1 MDIPE
6 KICDAHLHFG
16 APEPLKAIADNS
28 PLKERFPCYR
38 TVEFDRMDDYQA
50 RFDEH
55 HVWKT
60 VLIPFVFRELD
71 KDAESLFVI
80 SQAQK
85 DPEHFYPYALLNE
98 ASPDFAENHYQ
109 EIVGLKEHIVMHQT
123 VLTDTRKII
132 FEMLQ
137 AHGLTLLIHT
147 YAEPRIQY
155 VTDIVKNFPRLKIQ
169 IAHMGRAKPGVIPFM
184 LNIIDAVRSFENV
197 TFDTSTVRES
207 IIVTEAVKRIGAER
221 ILYGSDFPFFMD
233 ETGTED
239 IMEKQILH
247 VLGAEITNAQKEQIF
262 FKNFDHWITYG
273 RQIAD

>member
-1 MDIPE
+1 
-6 KICDAHLHFG
+6 
-16 APEPLKAIADNS
+16 
-28 PLKERFPCYR
+28 
-38 TVEFDRMDDYQA
+38 
-50 RFDEH
+50 
-55 HVWKT
+55 
-60 VLIPFVFRELD
+60 
-71 KDAESLFVI
+71 
-80 SQAQK
+80 
-85 DPEHFYPYALLNE
+85 
-98 ASPDFAENHYQ
+98 
-109 EIVGLKEHIVMHQT
+109 MHQT

-155 VTDIVKNFPRLKIQ
+155 VADIVKNFPRLKIQ